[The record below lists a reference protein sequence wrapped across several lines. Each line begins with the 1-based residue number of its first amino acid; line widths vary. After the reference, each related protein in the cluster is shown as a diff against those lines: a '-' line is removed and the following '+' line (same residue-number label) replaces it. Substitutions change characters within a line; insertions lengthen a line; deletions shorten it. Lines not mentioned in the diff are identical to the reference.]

1 MTQSDSRYTEG
12 SGGAVATARVL
23 WRRAPFWRF
32 FVLTAA
38 LLTFV
43 FVLFPPLG
51 QVTRAPTATAD
62 TATYTP
68 PPIRAPRRIVDANS
82 GVVAPPDIP
91 QARGGNSV
99 QSPPVANKPKPATLS
114 MVTAT
119 PRAPVNDTGLDAAL
133 LGPLYRSSVTI
144 DGYAVPLPAGDWA
157 DLAHSTLTLPT
168 ATGDAHFLGRIR
180 NKRLI
185 GAIRVF
191 AVRSKDQPGAG
202 FNEVK
207 SCTEVNPG
215 RTFVAIDGE
224 MTTNGHQAC
233 WTIRTIYATPWSRWA
248 DRAVKIDGIDRAAA
262 GDMSATGVTYPQ
274 DFVSLT
280 FTRTETWG
288 LLEVMYLFSPEVE
301 HITSHTVLSINESD
315 WTPAHVGSYP
325 EKVAYIDKLKAWGV
339 AFWPLFKKVFDD
351 AEHPGK

>member
-1 MTQSDSRYTEG
+1 L
-12 SGGAVATARVL
+12 L
-23 WRRAPFWRF
+23 WRPPPLWRF
-32 FVLTAA
+32 FVLSAA

-51 QVTRAPTATAD
+51 HDTRAPIATAD

-68 PPIRAPRRIVDANS
+68 PPARAPRRIVDANS
-82 GVVAPPDIP
+82 GVAAPPDIP
-91 QARGGNSV
+91 QANAPKANTPQASGGNSV
-99 QSPPVANKPKPATLS
+99 QPPPVANKPKPATLS
-114 MVTAT
+114 MATAT
-119 PRAPVNDTGLDAAL
+119 PRAHANDTGLDAAL
-133 LGPLYRSSVTI
+133 LGPLYRGSVTI

-157 DLAHSTLTLPT
+157 DLAHSTITLPT

-248 DRAVKIDGIDRAAA
+248 DRAVKLDGIDRAAA

-288 LLEVMYLFSPEVE
+288 LLEVMYLYSPEVE

-325 EKVAYIDKLKAWGV
+325 EKVAYIDKLKARGV